1 MRRSLGH
8 CAVVAALMVA
18 ALMLPLA
25 LGGGGGGGRA
35 LQAVQLALTDA
46 NIRAA
51 VAQCLAESADGD
63 CPNSPYGHIRDWV
76 TSAVTDMGYRA
87 RATVL
92 LPLCARACM
101 HGSFDAREVSRAR
114 CS

>member
-1 MRRSLGH
+1 MPSFLLF
-8 CAVVAALMVA
+8 ALVVV
-18 ALMLPLA
+18 MLPLA
-25 LGGGGGGGRA
+25 LGGGGGGRA
-35 LQAVQLALTDA
+35 LQAVQALTDA

-76 TSAVTDMGYRA
+76 TSAVTDMSERA

-92 LPLCARACM
+92 PAFVRAPACM
-101 HGSFDAREVSRAR
+101 ARSTREK
-114 CS
+114 